1 MARVCGSSD
10 VAGGVPR
17 GHAYPAGM
25 ACCAGPGA
33 RQAAQAPAAE
43 RQAGPRAEGARVST
57 PGRPR
62 VSADGLKSRT

>member
-1 MARVCGSSD
+1 MARVCGSGN

-17 GHAYPAGM
+17 GHAHPAGM
-25 ACCAGPGA
+25 ACCAPGA

-43 RQAGPRAEGARVST
+43 RQAGPRAEDARAGT

-62 VSADGLKSRT
+62 